1 MGLDSQM
8 QRLMQSKGFK
18 GAMTKLYGFGASVVV
33 LGALFKLEHWAGA
46 DYMLTAGLVTE
57 AVIFFFY
64 AFENQEDEHPP
75 LVYPNVIIDADDELE
90 EVVPRRVGSKMSDDG
105 NGSLALAKF
114 DEMLMNGD
122 ITPDLLLRFGD
133 GLRKLGDTAEHMN
146 TMGDVFAASTKYM
159 KTIEIADE
167 SLEKL
172 AKAYESSILRVTS
185 KTVFKYQSIASSLT
199 VIEEESK
206 RYQSELE
213 TLNKN
218 LSTLNSIYKV
228 QVQGAED
235 YLKDMADS
243 AAETKKY
250 KEQMKELNSNLST
263 LNKNY
268 KNMIGMMKKDS

>member
-1 MGLDSQM
+1 MGLETQI
-8 QRLMQSKGFK
+8 QRLTQGKGFK
-18 GAMTKLYGFGASVVV
+18 SAMTKLYGFGASVVV
-33 LGALFKLEHWAGA
+33 LGALFKLEHWTGA

-64 AFENQEDEHPP
+64 AFENSEDEHPP
-75 LVYPNVIIDADDELE
+75 LVYPNVILSADNELE
-90 EVVPRRVGSKMSDDG
+90 EVIPRRVNSKLLDDG

-114 DEMLMNGD
+114 DEMLVNGD

-167 SLEKL
+167 SLERL

-185 KTVFKYQSIASSLT
+185 KTVFKYQGIASSLT
-199 VIEEESK
+199 AIEEESK
-206 RYQSELE
+206 KYQLELE
-213 TLNKN
+213 SLNKN
-218 LSTLNSIYKV
+218 LNTLNSIYRV
-228 QVQGAED
+228 QVQGAGE
-235 YLKDMADS
+235 YLKDMAES
-243 AAETKKY
+243 ATETKKY
-250 KEQMKELNSNLST
+250 REQMKELNNNLST

-268 KNMIGMMKKDS
+268 KNMIGMMKKD

>member
-33 LGALFKLEHWAGA
+33 LGALFKLEHWTGA

-75 LVYPNVIIDADDELE
+75 LVYPNVILDADDDQE
-90 EVVPRRVGSKMSDDG
+90 EIVPRRVNSKLVDDG

-114 DEMLMNGD
+114 DEMLVNGD

-159 KTIEIADE
+159 KTIESADE
-167 SLEKL
+167 SLERL

-199 VIEEESK
+199 AIEEESK
-206 RYQSELE
+206 RYQTELE

-218 LSTLNSIYKV
+218 LTTLNSIYRV

-235 YLKDMADS
+235 YLKDMAES

-250 KEQMKELNSNLST
+250 REQMKELNSNLTT

-268 KNMIGMMKKDS
+268 KNMIGMMKKD

>member
-1 MGLDSQM
+1 MGLDIQM

-33 LGALFKLEHWAGA
+33 LGALFKLEHWTGA

-75 LVYPNVIIDADDELE
+75 LVYPNVIMSAEEEMD
-90 EVVPRRVGSKMSDDG
+90 EVVPRRVSKLVEDG
-105 NGSLALAKF
+105 NGSVALARF
-114 DEMLMNGD
+114 DEMLVNGD

-159 KTIEIADE
+159 KTIESADE
-167 SLEKL
+167 SLERL

-199 VIEEESK
+199 AIEEESRK
-206 RYQSELE
+206 YQSELE
-213 TLNKN
+213 SLNKN
-218 LSTLNSIYKV
+218 LNTLNSIYRV
-228 QVQGAED
+228 QVQGAEE
-235 YLKDMADS
+235 YLKDMAES

-250 KEQMKELNSNLST
+250 REQMKELNSNIST

-268 KNMIGMMKKDS
+268 KNMIGMMKKD

>member
-1 MGLDSQM
+1 MGLDAQI
-8 QRLMQSKGFK
+8 QRLTQTKTFK
-18 GAMTKLYGFGASVVV
+18 SAMTKLYGFGASVVV
-33 LGALFKLEHWAGA
+33 LGALFKLEHWPGA

-64 AFENQEDEHPP
+64 AFESQEDEHPP
-75 LVYPNVIIDADDELE
+75 MVYPDMIIKADDETE
-90 EVVPRRVGSKMSDDG
+90 EIIPRRVNSKLADDG

-199 VIEEESK
+199 TIEEEARK
-206 RYQSELE
+206 YQSELE
-213 TLNKN
+213 ALNKN
-218 LSTLNSIYKV
+218 LSTLNSIYQV
-228 QVQGAED
+228 QVQGAEN
-235 YLKDMADS
+235 YLKDMAES
-243 AAETKKY
+243 ASETKKY
-250 KEQMKELNSNLST
+250 KDQMKELNSSLST

-268 KNMIGMMKKDS
+268 KNMIGMMKKE

>member
-33 LGALFKLEHWAGA
+33 LGALFKLEHWTGA

-64 AFENQEDEHPP
+64 AFESQEDEHPP
-75 LVYPNVIIDADDELE
+75 LVYPNVIIDAEDDIE
-90 EVVPRRVGSKMSDDG
+90 EVIPRRVNSKMVDDG

-114 DEMLMNGD
+114 DEMLVNGD

-159 KTIEIADE
+159 KTIESADE
-167 SLEKL
+167 SLERL

-199 VIEEESK
+199 AIEEESK
-206 RYQSELE
+206 HYQTELE

-218 LSTLNSIYKV
+218 LNTLNSIYRV
-228 QVQGAED
+228 QVQSAGE
-235 YLKDMADS
+235 YLKDMAES

-250 KEQMKELNSNLST
+250 REQMKELNSNLTT

-268 KNMIGMMKKDS
+268 KNMIGLMKKDS

>member
-1 MGLDSQM
+1 MGLDLQM
-8 QRLMQSKGFK
+8 QRLTQGKTFK
-18 GAMTKLYGFGASVVV
+18 AAITKLYGFGASVVV
-33 LGALFKLEHWAGA
+33 MGALFKLEHWAGA

-57 AVIFFFY
+57 AIIFFFY
-64 AFENQEDEHPP
+64 AFESQEEKHPP
-75 LVYPNVIIDADDELE
+75 LLYPNVIMSLE
-90 EVVPRRVGSKMSDDG
+90 EERIEIIPRRVNHKLVDDG

-167 SLEKL
+167 SLERL

-185 KTVFKYQSIASSLT
+185 KTVFKYQSITSSLT
-199 VIEEESK
+199 SIEEESRK
-206 RYQSELE
+206 YQMELDS
-213 TLNKN
+213 LNKN
-218 LSTLNSIYKV
+218 LGTLNSIYRV

-235 YLKDMADS
+235 YLKDIAES
-243 AAETKKY
+243 AVETKKY
-250 KEQMKELNSNLST
+250 RDQMKELNSSLTT
-263 LNKNY
+263 LNSNY
-268 KNMIGMMKKDS
+268 KNMIGLMKKE